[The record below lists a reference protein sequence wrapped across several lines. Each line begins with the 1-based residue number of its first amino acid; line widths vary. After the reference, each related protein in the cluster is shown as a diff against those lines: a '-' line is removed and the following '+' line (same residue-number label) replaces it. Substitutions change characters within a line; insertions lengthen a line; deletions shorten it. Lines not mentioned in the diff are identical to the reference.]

1 MGALS
6 VDRGIRTN
14 SHATPAPAIAK
25 AAAKPADPLAGIGA
39 VIAVAANGIIHAEGD
54 AATQCY
60 RVLSGVV
67 RVSKLTADGRRQIV
81 RFLLPGDMLGLEARS
96 VHTLGAEAIGPTVL
110 VRYARRQ
117 VEALADRDLRVAA
130 WLRSQISGALITTE
144 DHMVMLGQ
152 SSARERVAHFLV
164 ALASRAHAAD
174 ADDVDDLP
182 GAVDLAMSR
191 YDIADHLGLTVETV
205 SRTLTM
211 LKREGT
217 ISIVGTH
224 HIEFTDPEQLLADAA
239 EPRGHA

>member
-6 VDRGIRTN
+6 IERGIRAT
-14 SHATPAPAIAK
+14 SLATPASAIAK
-25 AAAKPADPLAGIGA
+25 GAAQPTDPLAGIGA
-39 VIAVAANGIIHAEGD
+39 VIAVPANGTIHAEGD

-60 RVLSGVV
+60 RVLSGLV

-96 VHTLGAEAIGPTVL
+96 VHTLGAEAVGATVL

-117 VEALADRDLRVAA
+117 VEALADRDLRIAA
-130 WLRSQISGALITTE
+130 WLRARISSALIATE

-164 ALASRAHAAD
+164 ALASRAQAED
-174 ADDVDDLP
+174 ADDLP
-182 GAVDLAMSR
+182 GSVDLAMSR

-217 ISIVGTH
+217 INIVGTH
-224 HIEFTDPEQLLADAA
+224 HIEFADPEQLLADHA
-239 EPRGHA
+239 ETRGHA